1 MKSHCP
7 SPARMIL
14 GAVLLGCVLMAV
26 PVVAQTSKSVG
37 EMLSDVIKSYTDA
50 DFDKGITA
58 AHDLMLRKDLNAKD
72 SVAIY
77 AALSML
83 TYAKGEQYL
92 TNSFEFLEKIA
103 AMGPCTI
110 HLPYEFWPQ
119 QVRDQWYKI
128 LHNRGALTCPEEA
141 NPTVKTIAIM
151 EFDNYSTGKYQQE
164 LGFVTKGLADF
175 FENDFSKISSLKVV
189 ERDKIDYIL
198 KEIQLSQSGAVSSS
212 TAVQVGK
219 LLGAQLMVFGSVTQI
234 DDKTAKMLIKVVKVE
249 TSEIIAS
256 VDREGKPDLFKMEK
270 ELVPELAKKL
280 DLTINPQTKALLEEN
295 GTESADAATLYSKGL
310 YYMDQY
316 DYKKA
321 YEFFKSAYEKDNNF
335 AEAKR
340 KMDIYRPL
348 AAS

>member
-1 MKSHCP
+1 MAM
-7 SPARMIL
+7 PA
-14 GAVLLGCVLMAV
+14 
-26 PVVAQTSKSVG
+26 VAQTSKSVG
-37 EMLSDVIKSYTDA
+37 EMLSDVIKYYTDA
-50 DFDKGITA
+50 DFDKGIAA
-58 AHDLMLRKDLNAKD
+58 AHVLMIRKDLNAKD

-103 AMGPCTI
+103 AMGPCKI

-119 QVRDQWYKI
+119 QVRNQWYKI
-128 LHNRGALTCPEEA
+128 LRNRGGALTCPEES
-141 NPTVKTIAIM
+141 NPSIKTIAIM

-198 KEIQLSQSGAVSSS
+198 KEIQLSQSGMVSSS
-212 TAVQVGK
+212 TAIQVGK

-234 DDKTAKMLIKVVKVE
+234 DDKTAKMLIKVVNVE

-256 VDREGKPDLFKMEK
+256 VDKEGKPDLFKMEK
-270 ELVPELAKKL
+270 EMVPELAKKL
-280 DLTINPQTKALLEEN
+280 DLTINPQTKALLDEN

-321 YEFFKSAYEKDNNF
+321 YEFFKSAYEKDKNF

>member
-1 MKSHCP
+1 ML
-7 SPARMIL
+7 A
-14 GAVLLGCVLMAV
+14 AVMLGCVLLAI
-26 PVVAQTSKSVG
+26 PAAAQTTKSVG
-37 EMLSDVIKSYTDA
+37 DMLSDVIKCYTDA
-50 DFDKGITA
+50 DFDKGIAA
-58 AHDLMLRKDLNAKD
+58 AHELMNRKDLNAKD

-92 TNSFEFLEKIA
+92 SNSFEFLEKIA

-110 HLPYEFWPQ
+110 PLPYDFWPQ

-128 LHNRGALTCPEEA
+128 LRNRSMLTCPSDSNSA
-141 NPTVKTIAIM
+141 IKTIAIM
-151 EFDNYSTGKYQQE
+151 EFDNFSTGKYQQE

-198 KEIQLSQSGAVSSS
+198 KEIQLSQSGMVSQAA
-212 TAVQVGK
+212 AVQVGK

-256 VDREGKPDLFKMEK
+256 VDKEGKPDLFKMEK
-270 ELVPELAKKL
+270 EMVPELAKKL
-280 DLTINPQTKALLEEN
+280 DLTINPQTKALLDEN

-310 YYMDQY
+310 FYMDQY
-316 DYKKA
+316 NYKKA
-321 YEFFKSAYEKDNNF
+321 YEFFKSAYEKDKNF